1 MTDFNRFVNL
11 TPHTI
16 SLFRVLGRSEE
27 DGWEIIDVEPTG
39 TVARIAEFQID
50 PNRGELPSVLGVRCV
65 SAPAEAGV
73 YGLPDP
79 VPGVAYLVSRML
91 ARAVPDRYDVFAPDT
106 GPESAV
112 RGDDGQIR
120 YVRRLIM
127 CGGPR
132 SVYSNTQEPA

>member
-1 MTDFNRFVNL
+1 MPEITRFVNL

-39 TVARIAEFQID
+39 TVARVMEFQVD

-65 SAPAEAGV
+65 STPAEAGV

-91 ARAVPDRYDVFAPDT
+91 ARAVPGRYDVFAPDT

-132 SVYSNTQEPA
+132 SVSSTAQEPA

>member
-1 MTDFNRFVNL
+1 MADFDRFVNL

-16 SLFRVLGRSEE
+16 SLYRVFGRSEE
-27 DGWEIIDVEPTG
+27 EGWEIIDVEPTG
-39 TVARIAEFQID
+39 TVARVMEFQCD

-73 YGLPDP
+73 CGLPDP

-132 SVYSNTQEPA
+132 SAYGTTQEPA